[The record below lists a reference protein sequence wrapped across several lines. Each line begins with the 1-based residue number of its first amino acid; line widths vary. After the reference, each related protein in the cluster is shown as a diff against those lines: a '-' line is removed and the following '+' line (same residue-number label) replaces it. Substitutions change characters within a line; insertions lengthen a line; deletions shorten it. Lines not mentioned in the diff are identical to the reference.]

1 MDLRPVHICIVQP
14 LGYVHS
20 LGFLDQA
27 RYLRYQF
34 RRFGAE
40 VTLAKNRLRHDAVN
54 VIFGAHL
61 GFDAELRKRYSCVFF
76 NLEQMGP
83 GGAQLSSEYRQ
94 LLASSAVFDYDEGNP
109 RHLTQYPDDVP
120 ILTFGHAPYLEP
132 SNLPFAERP
141 IDLLFIGSMN
151 ERRARIIREVE
162 SGGCSVTVL
171 DGALYGPERDDL
183 IRQSKAV
190 LNCHF
195 YETARFEQARAFQC
209 LSLGAAFVS
218 ERLPGTQPAA
228 QFEDAVFWVQDGR
241 WAEFVQ
247 TQLRSPHFEE
257 AARQKLVAFA
267 QHDLTNTYADAMAFA
282 QAYST
287 THLSSMP
294 AGPWRPERL
303 HIGSGK
309 DYRAGWLNVDILPSA
324 QPDVVIDLAQPHEW
338 PMRLSSETVG
348 EVELQADSLSVI
360 FANNVL
366 EHVPDLPALMGN
378 CLTLLREG
386 GRMEIEVPYEHAN
399 TAWQDPTHIRAMNE
413 SSWIYYAD
421 WFWYLGWFSHRFN
434 VKSFAYLD
442 ANLRD
447 CAKESANF
455 MRVTLVK
462 QATTLAERMTAR
474 TYQPSFGGVPEDLDL
489 HDLA

>member
-40 VTLAKNRLRHDAVN
+40 VTLAKNRLRHDAIN

-61 GFDAELRKRYSCVFF
+61 GFDAELRKRYSCIFF

-94 LLASSAVFDYDEGNP
+94 LLASSAVFDYDAGNP
-109 RHLTQYPDDVP
+109 KHLTQYPEDVP
-120 ILTFGHAPYLEP
+120 ILTFGHAPYLAP
-132 SNLPFAERP
+132 STLPFHERP

-162 SGGCSVTVL
+162 AGGCSVTVL

-218 ERLPGTQPAA
+218 ERLHGTQPAA

-247 TQLRSPHFEE
+247 TQLHSPHFEE
-257 AARQKLVAFA
+257 AARQKLAAFA
-267 QHDLTNTYADAMAFA
+267 QHDLTETYADAMAFA

-287 THLSSMP
+287 THLASMP
-294 AGPWRPERL
+294 AGPWQPERL

-324 QPDVVIDLAQPHEW
+324 QPDVVIDLAQPHTW

-360 FANNVL
+360 YANNVL
-366 EHVPDLPALMGN
+366 EHVPDLPTLMGN
-378 CLTLLREG
+378 CLTLLKEG
-386 GRMEIEVPYEHAN
+386 GRMEIEVPYERAN

-413 SSWIYYAD
+413 ASWIYYAD

-434 VKSFAYLD
+434 VKSFVYLD
-442 ANLRD
+442 GSLRE
-447 CAKESANF
+447 CAKESAHF

-474 TYQPSFGGVPEDLDL
+474 TYQSSFGGIPEDLDL